1 MNNVLITGATGG
13 IGKALVNIFHKNGYN
28 IVATG
33 TNSEKLDAMKE
44 NYKERLNCIKCDF
57 SDLDQI
63 EEMVNSANNYYGH
76 TSILINNAGITK
88 DNLFLRMKDEEWSN
102 IININLNANYKLTK
116 LIIKDMVK
124 QKWGRIINITSD
136 AAKIGNPG
144 QANYVTSKSGI
155 EGLTRTIA
163 NEVASRGIT
172 ANCVSPGFIKT
183 SIIDTINKDRLSI
196 MLEKIPAGRMGEINE
211 VAAAV
216 FFLSSKESSYITG
229 QVLRVNGGLTM

>member
-1 MNNVLITGATGG
+1 
-13 IGKALVNIFHKNGYN
+13 
-28 IVATG
+28 
-33 TNSEKLDAMKE
+33 
-44 NYKERLNCIKCDF
+44 
-57 SDLDQI
+57 
-63 EEMVNSANNYYGH
+63 
-76 TSILINNAGITK
+76 
-88 DNLFLRMKDEEWSN
+88 
-102 IININLNANYKLTK
+102 
-116 LIIKDMVK
+116 MVK

-144 QANYVTSKSGI
+144 QANYVASKSGI

-196 MLEKIPAGRMGEINE
+196 MLEKIPVGRMGEINE

>member
-33 TNSEKLDAMKE
+33 TNSEKLDALKE

-57 SDLDQI
+57 SDLGQI

-116 LIIKDMVK
+116 LII
-124 QKWGRIINITSD
+124 GNNNI
-136 AAKIGNPG
+136 
-144 QANYVTSKSGI
+144 
-155 EGLTRTIA
+155 R
-163 NEVASRGIT
+163 
-172 ANCVSPGFIKT
+172 
-183 SIIDTINKDRLSI
+183 
-196 MLEKIPAGRMGEINE
+196 
-211 VAAAV
+211 
-216 FFLSSKESSYITG
+216 
-229 QVLRVNGGLTM
+229 